1 MNARPIDM
9 FYGLFMDAE
18 ALRAKGFHPV
28 NARQASVSGVAL
40 QIGRRATLIP
50 DPAKSVFGFVIGL
63 SHAEVERLYAEPSVA
78 AYRPEAV
85 IARLGD
91 RSSVPALCFN
101 LPPSEATIEANSE
114 YAEKLRAVA
123 DRLGLPSDYIAS
135 IRSSRTEHFPL
146 GKKDDANEF

>member
-1 MNARPIDM
+1 MNARPIDVF

-40 QIGRRATLIP
+40 PIGRRATLIP

-78 AYRPEAV
+78 EYRPEAV
-85 IARLGD
+85 IARVGD
-91 RSSVPALCFN
+91 RSSVPALCCN
-101 LPPSEATIEANSE
+101 LPPSGRPSRPIRNMRKN
-114 YAEKLRAVA
+114 YV
-123 DRLGLPSDYIAS
+123 RLPIGWDYPPI
-135 IRSSRTEHFPL
+135 T
-146 GKKDDANEF
+146 